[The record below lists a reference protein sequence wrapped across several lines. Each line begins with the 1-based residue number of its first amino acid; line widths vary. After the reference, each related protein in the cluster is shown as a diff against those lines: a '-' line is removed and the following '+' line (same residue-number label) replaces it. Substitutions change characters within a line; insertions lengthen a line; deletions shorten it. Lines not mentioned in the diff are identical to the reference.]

1 MIEWFWRL
9 SDQKIDICDLID
21 PLDLSDPFDL
31 DVIFQLDNKCVNK
44 SGKLQQQ
51 STNFGFKELVSNL
64 PMLCTE

>member
-1 MIEWFWRL
+1 MFVIL
-9 SDQKIDICDLID
+9 LILVTSKILMTLVILLI
-21 PLDLSDPFDL
+21 LM
-31 DVIFQLDNKCVNK
+31 VIFQLENKRTSK